1 MALSFMAY
9 LYYEKGSRA
18 VTIGNYMS
26 AIRTQFVLATQDVA
40 FLDGEKIKRF
50 RRAVQLEEGKLG
62 IQQDKKKPLPLEL
75 LKEIVNEVLDKESMT
90 DRPYRVAMLMA
101 YFFLLRQ
108 SEYIYSPREN
118 DHAVRVTDVQFRVST
133 GQLIS
138 SHLLRKSGFSVGE
151 VDLVKITL
159 RHCKNDPFRQGN
171 SFWVSRERDNSMDF
185 VQELADFAW
194 SANSKEGDVFTSC
207 RSEGKGEKLVRVTY
221 ARIIKLLSETAK
233 RHGLDEK
240 TFGTHSFRIGGATAL
255 DAGRVDQK
263 TIQQLGG
270 WKSDATHMQ
279 YAQPSVGR
287 FKSAHEALLDDG
299 TFTLKDLKL
308 HMHTKEK
315 RLAVGTKLKGEI
327 ETEKKKQSRPKF
339 DYEED
344 LEDGIK
350 LYRI

>member
-26 AIRTQFVLATQDVA
+26 AIRTQFVLMTQDVA

-62 IQQDKKKPLPLEL
+62 IQQDKKKPLPFEL
-75 LKEIVNEVLDKESMT
+75 LKEIVNEVLDKRNMG
-90 DRPYRVAMLMA
+90 DQPYRIAVLMA

-118 DHAVRVTDVQFRVST
+118 DHAIRVSDVQFRVST
-133 GQLIS
+133 GQLIA
-138 SHLLRKSGFSVGE
+138 SHLLRESGFSIDE

-171 SFWVSRERDNSMDF
+171 SFWVSRERDNNMDF
-185 VQELADFAW
+185 VKELAEFAW
-194 SANSKEGDVFTSC
+194 SANCREGDVFTSC
-207 RSEGKGEKLVRVTY
+207 RSEGKGEKLIRVTY
-221 ARIIKLLSETAK
+221 ARIMKLLRDTAK

-255 DAGRVDQK
+255 DAGRIDQK

-270 WKSDATHMQ
+270 WKSDTTHMQ

-287 FKSAHEALLDDG
+287 FKSAHEALLNDEI
-299 TFTLKDLKL
+299 FTLKDLKL
-308 HMHTKEK
+308 HIHTRNK
-315 RLAVGTKLKGEI
+315 RLAIGTKLQG
-327 ETEKKKQSRPKF
+327 ETEVEKRKQPRPKF

-344 LEDGIK
+344 LDNGVKIYWK
-350 LYRI
+350 